1 MRAAMTRAAHG
12 TTPGKT
18 MTADLT
24 LWFDDPE
31 HWQFRRA
38 NVPGR
43 PGRPVTGTGAEAL
56 AACIGHASADDLD
69 EDALPRVTLL
79 LPAARVLSAEVRVPA
94 RTRRQLLRALPFAVE
109 ERLAIDLDAVHIAHG
124 PLRANERTQVRVV
137 DLAWFEAV
145 LGYVR
150 SLGLAVDA
158 VHADADCLPL
168 RSGLSL
174 HVDASQ
180 ALMRTADGRMLG
192 VDRRALPFA
201 LARLRAE
208 VAGAEAAGEAAPA
221 QGLAATAFVLADAPL
236 AAGER
241 DAILAALG
249 TLDAPGT
256 LDVEPVI
263 DPLAL
268 HVGGLAGGLE
278 TGRAAGGAPAVTGTL
293 PRRAPIDLLQGRF
306 AVRRAL
312 DIDWRPWKSVGIA
325 AAALLLLLPLLDAG
339 KAWRYG
345 REAERLDAEATAFYQ
360 QLFPGETVPR
370 DLRRSFE
377 SRLGEDD
384 GAALGFRPLLGALA
398 DGLGKSQGFEL
409 QSVSYQRERDELA
422 VQVLAGSLADLERFK
437 SGFAAHRVVA
447 EVSSAEQEQERIR
460 ARLRVHAEG
469 SGGS

>member
-1 MRAAMTRAAHG
+1 
-12 TTPGKT
+12 

-31 HWQFRRA
+31 HWRFRRA
-38 NVPGR
+38 STPGR
-43 PGRPVTGTGAEAL
+43 SGQPVIGSGAQAL
-56 AACIGHASADDLD
+56 AACIGHASADGQD

-79 LPAARVLSAEVRVPA
+79 LPAARVLAAEVRVPA

-109 ERLAIDLDAVHIAHG
+109 ERLAIDLDSVHIAHG
-124 PLRANERTQVRVV
+124 PLRPNERTQVRVV

-145 LGYVR
+145 LAYVR
-150 SLGLAVDA
+150 GLGLVVDA
-158 VHADADCLPL
+158 VHVDADCLPAGGDLTLFIDGGQARL
-168 RSGLSL
+168 R
-174 HVDASQ
+174 AS
-180 ALMRTADGRMLG
+180 DGRMLG

-201 LARLRAE
+201 LARLGRARAGTEAAAE
-208 VAGAEAAGEAAPA
+208 VAEGAASEP
-221 QGLAATAFVLADAPL
+221 GLGVIAHVLADAPL
-236 AAGER
+236 TGDERETIRAAFGAR
-241 DAILAALG
+241 LPPT
-249 TLDAPGT
+249 TLEI
-256 LDVEPVI
+256 VPVI
-263 DPLAL
+263 DPLAML
-268 HVGGLAGGLE
+268 VTAI
-278 TGRAAGGAPAVTGTL
+278 GAPSGAQG
-293 PRRAPIDLLQGRF
+293 PSASAAPIDLLQGRF

-325 AAALLLLLPLLDAG
+325 AAALLVLLPLLDAG

-345 REAERLDAEATAFYQ
+345 REAERLDAETQAYYQ
-360 QLFPGETVPR
+360 QLFPGEPVPR

-398 DGLGKSQGFEL
+398 DGLGKARGFEL

-437 SGFAAHRVVA
+437 GGFAAHRVVA
-447 EVSSAEQEQERIR
+447 EVSSAEQEQERVR